1 MSVNTGDP
9 LQTGLPQRFADRM
22 GQLLGPDF
30 PQRLCLAVSGGGD
43 SMAMLHLAAGWA
55 RVYGIALRVATV
67 DHGLRDASV
76 DEAAMVAAEAQG
88 LGLPHD
94 TLRWQGWDG
103 RGNLQNEAR
112 HARRMLLHDAA
123 DGAPVLMAHTQNDQ
137 AETVLM
143 RLARGSG
150 VDGLAGMSD
159 DVTANGMRI
168 LRPLLTETR
177 AALRHYVTTLKIP
190 FVDDPSNDDADFA
203 RVRMRAI
210 IGQEGLNTA
219 TLAATATHMARA
231 RQALDVLAQA
241 ALGNLSRTDPTA
253 PGAVVWDRDEFGR
266 LAADTQLRVA
276 AAAVMAVTA
285 ATYRPRLEPLSEA
298 VHRALSGGAAVL
310 AGAIIVPHRD
320 QLYVA
325 REPKAVAGLCDIAGP
340 SCHWDTGWRLEG
352 PDINGLTVRA
362 LGESGLALIADKPKP
377 RAPRHVLAGLP
388 AVWDDTRLV
397 AFAPLNFGVR
407 HRLIPPGNG
416 EELTLA
422 RLAH

>member
-1 MSVNTGDP
+1 MSLNTGSA
-9 LQTGLPQRFADRM
+9 LNTGLPQRFADRM

-43 SMAMLHLAAGWA
+43 SMAMLHLAARWA
-55 RVYGIALRVATV
+55 RVYGITLQVATV
-67 DHGLRDASV
+67 DHGLREASAA
-76 DEAAMVAAEAQG
+76 EAVMVAAEAQG
-88 LGLPHD
+88 LGLPHE

-112 HARRMLLHDAA
+112 QARRALLRQAA
-123 DGAPVLMAHTQNDQ
+123 GGASVLMAHTQNDQ

-159 DVTANGMRI
+159 DATAGGMRI

-190 FVDDPSNDDADFA
+190 FVDDPSNDDIEYA
-203 RVRMRAI
+203 RVRMRAL
-210 IGQEGLNTA
+210 IGTEGLDTA

-231 RQALDVLAQA
+231 RDALQALARNA
-241 ALGNLSRTDPTA
+241 ARDLSRPDATA
-253 PGAVVWDRDEFGR
+253 PGAVVWDRDGF
-266 LAADTQLRVA
+266 AALGAETQLRLA

-285 ATYRPRLEPLSEA
+285 ATYRPRLEPLLEA
-298 VHRALSGGAAVL
+298 VNRAMSGGAAVL
-310 AGAIIVPHRD
+310 AGAIIVPQRGR
-320 QLYVA
+320 LFIA
-325 REPKAVAGLCDIAGP
+325 REPMAVGSAVDVAGPACR
-340 SCHWDTGWRLEG
+340 WDTGWRLEG
-352 PDINGLTVRA
+352 HDINGLTVCA
-362 LGESGLALIADKPKP
+362 LGEAGLARIPDKPQSH
-377 RAPRHVLAGLP
+377 APRHILASLP
-388 AVWDDTRLV
+388 AVWDGATLV
-397 AFAPLNFGVR
+397 AFAPLGFGAP
-407 HRLIPPGNG
+407 HSIIPPGSG